1 MVQTSREMTYFM
13 RSAKPPT
20 SHLSTGQFQD
30 CICRGVGGLNPP
42 RKFLTPPAAIKKR
55 KGGRLSMYLCISTV
69 VDFNSQNFDP
79 PNEI

>member
-1 MVQTSREMTYFM
+1 MKKVTIGQTRAVF
-13 RSAKPPT
+13 
-20 SHLSTGQFQD
+20 
-30 CICRGVGGLNPP
+30 VGGWGGVNPP

-69 VDFNSQNFDP
+69 VDLNSQNFDP